1 MESYK
6 QMKKNILVTGGAG
19 FIGSHISIS
28 LKKQGHNV
36 IVLDNFY
43 RNSHVEILKKKK
55 IKVIKGDIRLYKC
68 FNSINSKI
76 NQVVHLAAING
87 TQNFYKSP
95 CEVLEVATKGIFNV
109 LDFCINKKIKDLIIA
124 SSSEVYNIPTKIPTL
139 ENEPLKVPDVFNPRF
154 SYSTGKIVSEIAGI
168 NYGKKYFKRLI
179 IFRPHNVYGKNMGS
193 EHVIPELINKIEKSN
208 FNLEIIG
215 NGRDKRSFIY
225 IEDFIKAFNL
235 IHKKGK
241 HMNIYNIGT
250 EQIISINLL
259 AKKIMKLKNKKL
271 SIIKNNKINHKGS
284 TNMRCPNIS
293 KIKKLGFIPNY
304 DLDRGLQ
311 ELIYG

>member
-1 MESYK
+1 
-6 QMKKNILVTGGAG
+6 MKKNILVTGGAG

-28 LKKQGHNV
+28 LKNQGHNV

-43 RNSHVEILKKKK
+43 RNSHIDILKKKK
-55 IKVIKGDIRLYKC
+55 IKIVKGDIRLSKC
-68 FNSINSKI
+68 FGSINSKI
-76 NQVVHLAAING
+76 DQVVHLAAING
-87 TQNFYKSP
+87 TQNFYKHP

-109 LDFCINKKIKDLIIA
+109 LDYCLKKKIKDLIIA

-139 ENEPLKVPDVFNPRF
+139 EEEPIKIPDVFNPRF

-193 EHVIPELINKIEKSN
+193 DHVIPELISKVEKSN
-208 FNLEIIG
+208 HKLEIIG
-215 NGRDKRSFIY
+215 TGRDKRSFIY

-235 IHKKGK
+235 IYNKGR

-250 EQIISINLL
+250 EQVISINSL
-259 AKKIMKLKNKKL
+259 AKKIMKLKNKNL
-271 SIIKNNKINHKGS
+271 SIIKNNNTDHKGS
-284 TNMRCPNIS
+284 TNIRCPSIN
-293 KIKKLGFIPNY
+293 KIKKLGFIPSY
-304 DLDRGLQ
+304 DLDKGL
-311 ELIYG
+311 EKILNG